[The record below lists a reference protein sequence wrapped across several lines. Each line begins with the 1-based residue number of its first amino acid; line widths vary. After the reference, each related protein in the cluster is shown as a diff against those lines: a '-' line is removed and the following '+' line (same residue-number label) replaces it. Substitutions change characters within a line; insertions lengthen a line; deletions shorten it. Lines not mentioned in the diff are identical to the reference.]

1 MGSGSHEDAELM
13 PSSSKTELSFIPVR
27 LALVGITTCVLLC
40 AQGREYGRSML
51 IAQQGIVATSQAL
64 ASEAGAQILS
74 RGGSAVDAAIAAN
87 AVLAVTEPM
96 MDGIG
101 GDMFCLYRDAA
112 TGKLT
117 GLNASGFAPH
127 ALSPEFLRKA
137 GYSVMPTK
145 GIHSV
150 TVPGAVDGWAKMH
163 SRYGKLP
170 WKDLFNSAIAYA
182 EQGFPVTE
190 IIHDSWMDPVSLD
203 KLQPGKESE
212 RLFLPDGKVP
222 EIGQIFKNPGLAK
235 ALRLLALNGPNAF
248 YKGEIAQA
256 ILATSQRQGGTMTAE
271 DLASFS
277 SEWVEPISTDYRGWK
292 VYELPPNGQG
302 MAALEM
308 LNIMETRP
316 PTTVSPLDAAEIH
329 LRIEAMKLAY
339 SDLRRY
345 DADPH
350 FSRIPVDVLLSKD
363 YAKQRASLINM
374 QQANCGVVSGRAIS
388 GDTTYLTVVDRNG
401 NMVSWIQ
408 SVAEAFG
415 SGVAVEGMGF
425 VLQNRGFGFTLEA
438 NHPDVLA
445 GGKRPF
451 HTIIPAY
458 MERGDQHITF
468 GIMGGPNQPLAHA
481 QFVSDVVDY
490 GMNVQQALDTA
501 RWTKRSAQGCDVSI
515 ESRVP
520 LDSLQRLSEWGHE
533 LRIRRGFTLEMGR
546 GQAILRDTK
555 TKTNYA
561 GSDPRTDGA
570 ATPESPVQRA
580 LGQ

>member
-1 MGSGSHEDAELM
+1 M
-13 PSSSKTELSFIPVR
+13 V
-27 LALVGITTCVLLC
+27 
-40 AQGREYGRSML
+40 
-51 IAQQGIVATSQAL
+51 IAQQGIVATSQSL

-96 MDGIG
+96 MDGLG
-101 GDMFCLYRDAA
+101 GDMFCLYRDGS

-117 GLNASGFAPH
+117 GLNASGFAPYK
-127 ALSPEFLRKA
+127 LSPEFLRKA
-137 GYSVMPTK
+137 GFSAMPTK

-163 SRYGKLP
+163 ARYGKLP
-170 WKDLFNSAIAYA
+170 WKDLFDSAIAYA

-190 IIHDSWMDPVSLD
+190 IIHDSWSDPVSLD

-212 RLFLPDGKVP
+212 RLFLPGGKVP
-222 EIGQIFKNPGLAK
+222 AVGQIFKNPGMAK
-235 ALRLLALNGPNAF
+235 AFRLIAEHGRDAF
-248 YKGEIAQA
+248 YKGDIAQA
-256 ILATSQRQGGTMTAE
+256 ILATSKHQGGTMTAE

-316 PTTVSPLDAAEIH
+316 PTTVSPLDAPEIH

-345 DADPH
+345 DADPR
-350 FSRIPVDVLLSKD
+350 FSRIPVDVLLSKE
-363 YAKQRASLINM
+363 YAKRRASLINM
-374 QQANCGVVSGRAIS
+374 GKANCDVTPGQAVN
-388 GDTTYLTVVDRNG
+388 GDTTYLTVVDRDG

-451 HTIIPAY
+451 HTIIPAF
-458 MERGDQHITF
+458 MENGDQHITF

-490 GMNVQQALDTA
+490 GMNVQEALETA

-520 LDSLQRLSEWGHE
+520 LNSLQRLSEWGHE

-546 GQAILRDTK
+546 GQAILRDSK
-555 TKTNYA
+555 TDTNYA

-570 ATPESPVQRA
+570 AIAEPLITHSSR
-580 LGQ
+580 

>member
-1 MGSGSHEDAELM
+1 MLF
-13 PSSSKTELSFIPVR
+13 K
-27 LALVGITTCVLLC
+27 LATPILCCALLH
-40 AQGREYGRSML
+40 AQGRDYGRSMV
-51 IAQQGIVATSQAL
+51 ITQRGIVATSQAL

-101 GDMFCLYRDAA
+101 GDLFCLYWDAA

-127 ALSPEFLRKA
+127 ALSPQFLRKA
-137 GYSVMPTK
+137 GFTTMPNK
-145 GIHSV
+145 GIHAV
-150 TVPGAVDGWAKMH
+150 TIPGAVDGWAKMH
-163 SRYGKLP
+163 ARYGKLP
-170 WKDLFNSAIAYA
+170 WKDLFESAIVYA
-182 EQGFPVTE
+182 EEGFPVTE
-190 IIHDSWMDPVSLD
+190 IIQGSWADPITLD
-203 KLQPGKESE
+203 KIQPGQESE
-212 RLFLPDGKVP
+212 RVFLPGGKPPAV
-222 EIGQIFKNPGLAK
+222 GQIFRNPGLGRAF
-235 ALRLLALNGPNAF
+235 RLIAQKGPDTF

-256 ILATSQRQGGTMTAE
+256 ILATSKKQGGTMTAE

-277 SEWVEPISTDYRGWK
+277 SEWVAPVSTDYRGWK
-292 VYELPPNGQG
+292 IYELPPNGQG

-316 PTTVSPLDAAEIH
+316 ATAGSPLDAAEIH
-329 LRIEAMKLAY
+329 KRIEAMKLAY
-339 SDLRRY
+339 SDLIRY

-350 FSRIPVDVLLSKD
+350 FARVPVDILLSKK
-363 YAKQRASLINM
+363 YAGERAALINA
-374 QQANCGVVSGRAIS
+374 QKANCHVNPGQAVN

-401 NMVSWIQ
+401 NIVSWIQ

-425 VLQNRGFGFTLEA
+425 VLQNRGFGFTLEE
-438 NHPDVLA
+438 NHPNVLA

-451 HTIIPAY
+451 HTIIPAF
-458 MERGDQHITF
+458 MERENLHISF

-490 GMNVQQALDTA
+490 GMNVQQALETA
-501 RWTKRSAQGCDVSI
+501 RWTKRSAQGCDISI
-515 ESRVP
+515 EDRVP
-520 LDSLQRLSEWGHE
+520 LSSLQQLSEWGHE

-555 TKTNYA
+555 TGTNYA
-561 GSDPRTDGA
+561 GSDPRTDGSA
-570 ATPESPVQRA
+570 APEPVSSSVNKGV
-580 LGQ
+580 GQGEL